1 MYINNLTNFIAHTFC
16 LLKIY
21 SNILFKKIGDQ
32 MLVSNLDHLN
42 LSVRN
47 FEETVNPAEDFETE
61 FDDE

>member
-1 MYINNLTNFIAHTFC
+1 
-16 LLKIY
+16 
-21 SNILFKKIGDQ
+21 

-47 FEETVNPAEDFETE
+47 FEETVNSAEDFETE

>member
-1 MYINNLTNFIAHTFC
+1 
-16 LLKIY
+16 
-21 SNILFKKIGDQ
+21 